1 MSQEAD
7 TMTTIHTLA
16 IPEHKARDLST
27 ELVPQADPRA
37 CFLSIDP
44 ERLGG
49 VPCFVGTRVPIKYL
63 WEYVIKGKTL
73 DEFLDDFEGV
83 PRDQAIAALQ
93 QSYDRLME
101 ALPRP

>member
-1 MSQEAD
+1 MAAPNIIAATNHAE
-7 TMTTIHTLA
+7 
-16 IPEHKARDLST
+16 RDLST

-37 CFLSIDP
+37 CFVSIDP

-63 WEYVIKGKTL
+63 WEYLLKGKTL

-83 PRDQAIAALQ
+83 PRAAAIAALE

-101 ALPRP
+101 ALPHL